1 MEQLTASNDCLTAT
15 NDSLAATNDST
26 TVSDSLT
33 ATNERLTVMND
44 RRTETNDRLFERAAE
59 AFRQWRG
66 AKSGRGR
73 IPDELWKLACQVARR
88 HGVAKTAGALKLDYY
103 TLQRRM
109 DGRGGARGKAVD
121 ARKKRHPGG
130 AGAFVEL
137 APVTNVSPQ
146 AECELEFENG
156 RGTKLTLRWKGS
168 TPPDLATLSQLVRQ
182 E

>member
-15 NDSLAATNDST
+15 NDST
-26 TVSDSLT
+26 TSSDSLT
-33 ATNERLTVMND
+33 ATNERLTATND
-44 RRTETNDRLFERAAE
+44 STATNDRLFERAAE

-73 IPDELWKLACQVARR
+73 IPDELWDLACQVARR
-88 HGVAKTAGALKLDYY
+88 HGVAKTAGSLKLDYY

-109 DGRGGARGKAVD
+109 DGRGGTRGKAAD

-137 APVTNVSPQ
+137 APVTNISPQ

-168 TPPDLATLSQLVRQ
+168 TPPDLAALSQLVRQ

>member
-1 MEQLTASNDCLTAT
+1 MEGGESRDAGGFQMNFGNWHVRSRAGTA
-15 NDSLAATNDST
+15 
-26 TVSDSLT
+26 
-33 ATNERLTVMND
+33 
-44 RRTETNDRLFERAAE
+44 
-59 AFRQWRG
+59 
-66 AKSGRGR
+66 
-73 IPDELWKLACQVARR
+73 
-88 HGVAKTAGALKLDYY
+88 VAKTAGALKLDYY

-109 DGRGGARGKAVD
+109 DGRGGTRGKAAD

-156 RGTKLTLRWKGS
+156 RGTKLSLRWKGS
-168 TPPDLATLSQLVRQ
+168 MPPDLATLSQLVRQ